1 MIKIGSL
8 SRWKLLRTHSITMS
22 ESSSISNKL
31 TPIIKI
37 YPTTVLKIYTIKLK
51 NKLSK
56 IIKTENGSLKN
67 DPIIFSAN
75 DKNETKIGHLNQI
88 DDTNAT

>member
-8 SRWKLLRTHSITMS
+8 NRWKLLRTHSITMS

-37 YPTTVLKIYTIKLK
+37 YPATVPKIHTIKLK
-51 NKLSK
+51 NKLPK
-56 IIKTENGSLKN
+56 TIKTENGSLKN
-67 DPIIFSAN
+67 DPIIFSVN
-75 DKNETKIGHLNQI
+75 DKNETEIGYLNQI